1 MRHVKYIN
9 YFFLAGRFIR
19 FNICLQE
26 EINIYYILHT
36 TSALE
41 FISLFGFYNSIFKV
55 LQKEK

>member
-9 YFFLAGRFIR
+9 YFFLVR
-19 FNICLQE
+19 FNICSQE

>member
-9 YFFLAGRFIR
+9 YFFLAIR

-41 FISLFGFYNSIFKV
+41 LISLFGFYNNIFKV

>member
-1 MRHVKYIN
+1 MRQVKYEN
-9 YFFLAGRFIR
+9 YFFLAGIR

-41 FISLFGFYNSIFKV
+41 FISLFGFYNNIFKV

>member
-1 MRHVKYIN
+1 MKHVKYEN
-9 YFFLAGRFIR
+9 YFFLTVR

-41 FISLFGFYNSIFKV
+41 FISLFGFYNNIFKV